1 MIIISEGL
9 KASLVQTLAKLS
21 NLLVDHQVDSLT
33 NLKCLKVILYF
44 CYSFN
49 L

>member
-1 MIIISEGL
+1 MINISEEF

-21 NLLVDHQVDSLT
+21 NLLVDHQVASLI

-44 CYSFN
+44 
-49 L
+49 LLQL